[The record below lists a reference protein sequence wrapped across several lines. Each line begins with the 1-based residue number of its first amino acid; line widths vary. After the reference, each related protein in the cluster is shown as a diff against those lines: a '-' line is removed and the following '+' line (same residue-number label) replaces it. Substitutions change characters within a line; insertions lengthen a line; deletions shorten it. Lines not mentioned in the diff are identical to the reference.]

1 MQRSG
6 GWRGVLAVSGLV
18 VVVGAGTAAPVAA
31 ASPSAPD
38 PGVFGFGNNDYGQ
51 LGHGNNVDDQGLGHV
66 IGLPV
71 DVRQIAAGGNTS
83 AALLPDGTVW
93 MWGAALNGMSSGTVP
108 VRVPGLTG
116 ITQIAVSQNGGDLF
130 AVGPGGS
137 VLAFGHNTD
146 GQLGNGSRAD
156 DFSPAPVPGLTGI
169 TQVSAG
175 AYDTLAVRSDG
186 TVWAW
191 GSNLY
196 GELGDGTMTD
206 RLTPK
211 QVRGLSGITQV
222 SAGTYYTLAVRSDG
236 TVWAWGLNGNG
247 ELNGSANKTVQLTPE
262 QVPGLSGITQVATD
276 GFHTLAL
283 RSDGTVWS
291 WGTNDHGEIGDG
303 TTKASSSPEPLSL
316 SAVTQIAVGSE
327 TSAAIRSDGTLL
339 TWGDDNTGELDLG
352 TVRWSVNPTPSPAI
366 GLTWVSQVAFGEGY
380 GLALSTIPAGY
391 VAVPSVIGDTQAQ
404 ASQDLQAAGLALGT
418 VGSALDPTCDNIG
431 TVLSQRP
438 GAGNYALRGTHV
450 SITIGKFNPRLCS

>member
-6 GWRGVLAVSGLV
+6 GWRRVLAVAGLV

-31 ASPSAPD
+31 VPAASPPAYD

-51 LGHGNNVDDQGLGHV
+51 LGHGNNVNDQGLGHV

-83 AALLPDGTVW
+83 AALLPDGTIW

-116 ITQIAVSQNGGDLF
+116 ITQIAAGQNGEDLF
-130 AVGPGGS
+130 AVGPGGG
-137 VLAFGHNTD
+137 VWAFGHNTD
-146 GQLGNGSRAD
+146 GQLGNGSTAD
-156 DFSPAPVPGLTGI
+156 DFSPAPVPGLTGV

-175 AYDTLAVRSDG
+175 L
-186 TVWAW
+186 
-191 GSNLY
+191 
-196 GELGDGTMTD
+196 
-206 RLTPK
+206 
-211 QVRGLSGITQV
+211 
-222 SAGTYYTLAVRSDG
+222 YYTLAVRSDG
-236 TVWAWGLNGNG
+236 TVWSWGLNGNG
-247 ELNGSANKTVQLTPE
+247 ELDGSANKTVHLTPE

-276 GFHTLAL
+276 GFHALAL

-291 WGTNDHGEIGDG
+291 WGTNDHGEVGDG
-303 TTKASSSPEPLSL
+303 TTKARLSPEPLSL

-327 TSAAIRSDGTLL
+327 MSAAIRSDGTLL
-339 TWGDDNTGELDLG
+339 TWGDDNTGGLDLS
-352 TVRWSVNPTPSPAI
+352 TVRWSVNPTPTPAI

-380 GLALSTIPAGY
+380 GLALSTIPSGL

-404 ASQDLQAAGLALGT
+404 ASQDLQAAGLALGA

-431 TVLSQRP
+431 TVMSQRP
-438 GAGNYALRGTHV
+438 GAGSYAVRGTHV

>member
-6 GWRGVLAVSGLV
+6 GWRRVLAVAGLAV
-18 VVVGAGTAAPVAA
+18 VAGAGTAAPVAA
-31 ASPSAPD
+31 APAVSPPAHD

-66 IGLPV
+66 TGLPV

-93 MWGAALNGMSSGTVP
+93 TWGAALNGMSSGTVP

-116 ITQIAVSQNGGDLF
+116 ITQIAAGQNGEDLF
-130 AVGPGGS
+130 AVGPGGG
-137 VLAFGHNTD
+137 VWAFGYNTD

-196 GELGDGTMTD
+196 GELGDGTTTD

-222 SAGTYYTLAVRSDG
+222 SAGMYYTLAVRSDG

-291 WGTNDHGEIGDG
+291 WGTNDHGEIGAG
-303 TTKASSSPEPLSL
+303 TTKASSRPERRSL
-316 SAVTQIAVGSE
+316 SAVAQIAVGSE

-339 TWGDDNTGELDLG
+339 TWGDDNTGGLDLG

-366 GLTWVSQVAFGEGY
+366 GLTWVSQIAFGEGY

-391 VAVPSVIGDTQAQ
+391 LAAPSAIGDPQ
-404 ASQDLQAAGLALGT
+404 
-418 VGSALDPTCDNIG
+418 P
-431 TVLSQRP
+431 
-438 GAGNYALRGTHV
+438 
-450 SITIGKFNPRLCS
+450 PRHHS